1 MLAILTE
8 DSDSLEC
15 IGIIF
20 SIKVLLGDIFFNFF
34 SCSSNSD
41 KSTSWYFK
49 TFISSELISFT
60 LVMPRLIISNN
71 TLDVA

>member
-1 MLAILTE
+1 MLAILTA

-15 IGIIF
+15 LGIIF
-20 SIKVLLGDIFFNFF
+20 SIKMLLGDIFFNFF
-34 SCSSNSD
+34 SRSSNSD

-49 TFISSELISFT
+49 TFKSSELISFT
-60 LVMPRLIISNN
+60 LVMPRLIISKN